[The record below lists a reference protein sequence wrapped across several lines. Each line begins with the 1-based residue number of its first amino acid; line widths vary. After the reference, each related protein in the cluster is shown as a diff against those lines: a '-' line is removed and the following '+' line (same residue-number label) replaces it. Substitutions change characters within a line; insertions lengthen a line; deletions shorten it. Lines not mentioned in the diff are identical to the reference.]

1 MESSDKCFCIVM
13 SVVAIAA
20 SIGIIFDQSRITD
33 SKDAGFNTALW
44 DCYKLTA
51 KDKESCI
58 TTVKQY
64 YLKGDK

>member
-20 SIGIIFDQSRITD
+20 SIGMIFDKSRITD
-33 SKDAGFNTALW
+33 SKDAGFNAALGH
-44 DCYKLTA
+44 CYDLSA
-51 KDKESCI
+51 NDKESCI
-58 TTVKQY
+58 ATVKQY